1 MDVLIP
7 PDIPI
12 AEIEWRILD
21 NTAVSTSPL
30 NGVTTTFTRPGTRW
44 GARLSF
50 RDLKD
55 RDRARLLAI
64 LASVRGRS
72 GRVYFTS
79 AADPA
84 RTGGY
89 SFPEL
94 FANADFSNG
103 TTGWSGS
110 SGATSGVALSVRDRI
125 MRSTRTGNGANSFAL
140 QQSVNPTV
148 TAYLP
153 YAARFFLGAARGAY
167 PSGWSIYDNVSGARA
182 TAVAT
187 QRGLFSGAI
196 IPGGTSSAPS
206 LLDESVTGTLTG
218 DYVEVPFASFT
229 RCALIDNGLN
239 ALKYSDDPTNAA
251 WTKTRCTASAVAGTA
266 PDGASDAMAII
277 EDSSAS
283 TSHYMTQSSTRT
295 SVAEDLCAYGYF
307 KRRTGTR
314 NVRVVVLS
322 GGSDYG
328 YCYFD
333 LNAGT
338 AGTPTVAGSAT
349 NARAFIRNVGNGW
362 YFCAV
367 VARCPASTALNA
379 EFDLAS
385 GGSNSYTG
393 DGSSSI
399 YAWGLGAARS
409 GVPTRGAT
417 TVATAAAS
425 GTSQTGGG
433 LYLKGLPAST
443 QNIRAAGDMVEIILP
458 TGSQLVRLTAALDSD
473 AAGLGYLQFENPV
486 RVSPADN
493 AAVIFN
499 QPMMRGILTEGPAW
513 PTRPGLFSD
522 FDIDL
527 IEDIAP

>member
-64 LASVRGRS
+64 LAAVRGRS

-94 FANADFSNG
+94 FTNADFASG
-103 TTGWSGS
+103 VTGWSQS
-110 SGATSGVALSVRDRI
+110 AAALSVSDRV
-125 MRSTRTGNGANSFAL
+125 MRITATSIAAPCIYQNPAVTQYAPLIVRGFA
-140 QQSVNPTV
+140 
-148 TAYLP
+148 
-153 YAARFFLGAARGAY
+153 
-167 PSGWSIYDNVSGARA
+167 GARSRNG
-182 TAVAT
+182 T
-187 QRGLFSGAI
+187 FI
-196 IPGGTSSAPS
+196 GTSADGISNYATDAQGMVAQSWVPLSAFAGNTFPIVHNASGNAGLVGDWLDTPFVS
-206 LLDESVTGTLTG
+206 LS
-218 DYVEVPFASFT
+218 
-229 RCALIDNGLN
+229 RCALVDNGPN
-239 ALKYSDDPTNAA
+239 ALLYSDQIDNAA
-251 WTKTRCTASAVAGTA
+251 WTKANVTITANGATA
-266 PDGASDAMAII
+266 PDGTTTADAIV
-277 EDSSAS
+277 ENSA
-283 TSHYMTQSSTRT
+283 TSQHYVQQ
-295 SVAEDLCAYGYF
+295 SVARASAAEDICAYGYF
-307 KRRTGTR
+307 KRGAGAR
-314 NVRVVVLS
+314 NIRLIAGDSSLS
-322 GGSDYG
+322 NYG
-328 YCYFD
+328 QAYFD
-333 LNAGT
+333 LGAGT
-338 AGTPTVAGSAT
+338 VSAGSINGSAT
-349 NARAFIRNVGNGW
+349 NPRAFIRAAGDGW
-362 YFCAV
+362 YFCSV
-367 VARCPASTALNA
+367 VVRLPTSTGLTNYA
-379 EFDLAS
+379 DLTD
-385 GGSNSYTG
+385 GTTTGYTG
-393 DGSSSI
+393 DGTSSV
-399 YAWGLGAARS
+399 YAWRLGAARS
-409 GVPTRGAT
+409 GVPTRGALT
-417 TVATAAAS
+417 TATALAS
-425 GTSQTGGG
+425 GATQTGSG
-433 LYLKGLPAST
+433 LYLKGLPVST
-443 QNIRAAGDMVEIILP
+443 QNIRAAGDMVEIMLP
-458 TGSQLVRLTAALDSD
+458 TYSQLVRLTAALDSD

-499 QPMMRGILTEGPAW
+499 QPMMRGILTEGPSW

>member
-50 RDLKD
+50 RNLKD

-64 LASVRGRS
+64 LAAVRGRS

-94 FANADFSNG
+94 FTNADFSNG
-103 TTGWSGS
+103 VTGWSTTLAS
-110 SGATSGVALSVRDRI
+110 LTVRDRVSRLTVSAPGSNPQFYQPGI
-125 MRSTRTGNGANSFAL
+125 PVTQYAPHALRSMILAGRGL
-140 QQSVNPTV
+140 DSVAVGPATSDAV
-148 TAYLP
+148 GQDTAYL
-153 YAARFFLGAARGAY
+153 
-167 PSGWSIYDNVSGARA
+167 
-182 TAVAT
+182 TT
-187 QRGLFSGAI
+187 RGLVTVPRVMLSA
-196 IPGGTSSAPS
+196 TSQSYPVVVNAANGY
-206 LLDESVTGTLTG
+206 EAGH
-218 DYVEVPFASFT
+218 YVSVPFTSLA
-229 RCALIDNGLN
+229 RCAFVDNGPN
-239 ALKYSDDPTNAA
+239 ALLYSDQLDNAVWAKARTTITANAA
-251 WTKTRCTASAVAGTA
+251 TA
-266 PDGASDAMAII
+266 PDGTNTADAIV
-277 EDSSAS
+277 EDTSVS
-283 TSHYMTQSSTRT
+283 TSHFITQGAARA
-295 SVAEDLCAYGYF
+295 SVAEDLCVYGHF
-307 KRRTGTR
+307 KRGSGTR
-314 NVRVVVLS
+314 DIQMFIVAD
-322 GGSDYG
+322 GSSNG
-328 YCYFD
+328 YCSFN
-333 LNAGT
+333 LGAGT
-338 AGTPTVAGSAT
+338 AGTSGVNGSTT
-349 NARAFIRNVGNGW
+349 NVRTFIRDAGNGW
-362 YFCAV
+362 YNCAV
-367 VARCPASTALNA
+367 VARCPATTSLNIEIDLLNA
-379 EFDLAS
+379 
-385 GGSNSYTG
+385 GSSSYTG
-393 DGSSSI
+393 NGTSSI
-399 YAWGLGAARS
+399 YAWRVGAARS
-409 GVPTRGAT
+409 GLPTRGALT
-417 TVATAAAS
+417 TGTAFAS
-425 GTSQTGGG
+425 GASQTGSG

-486 RVSPADN
+486 RTSPADN

-499 QPMMRGILTEGPAW
+499 QPMMRGILSEGPAW

>member
-12 AEIEWRILD
+12 AEIEWRIID

-50 RDLKD
+50 RNLKD

-94 FANADFSNG
+94 FTNADFANG
-103 TTGWSGS
+103 TTGWAARNG
-110 SGATSGVALSVRDRI
+110 TLTVRDRV
-125 MRSTRTGNGANSFAL
+125 MRLT
-140 QQSVNPTV
+140 
-148 TAYLP
+148 
-153 YAARFFLGAARGAY
+153 AARASLSAPGFYQTPNATQYAPLAARGFF
-167 PSGWSIYDNVSGARA
+167 GARNR
-182 TAVAT
+182 T
-187 QRGLFSGAI
+187 GLVLGVYNADAGGASNY
-196 IPGGTSSAPS
+196 GTDRQGLQTISWVPLTTSAGSTYPIVY
-206 LLDESVTGTLTG
+206 DGNGNVSVTGDWIDT
-218 DYVEVPFASFT
+218 PFVSLA
-229 RCALIDNGLN
+229 RCALVDNGPN
-239 ALKYSDDPTNAA
+239 ALLYSDQIDNAA
-251 WTKTRCTASAVAGTA
+251 WTKGGATVTANAATAPNGTATADEIIENSATSQHFVNQSSVRAASA
-266 PDGASDAMAII
+266 
-277 EDSSAS
+277 EDC
-283 TSHYMTQSSTRT
+283 
-295 SVAEDLCAYGYF
+295 VAYGYF
-307 KRRTGTR
+307 RRGTGTR
-314 NVRVVVLS
+314 DVRVVVLS
-322 GGSDYG
+322 GGSDYAH
-328 YCYFD
+328 CIFN
-333 LNAGT
+333 LAAGT
-338 AGTPTVAGSAT
+338 AGAVSVVGSAT
-349 NARAFIRNVGNGW
+349 DGRAFIRDAGNGW
-362 YFCAV
+362 YSCAV
-367 VARCPASTALNA
+367 VARLPASTALTVQC
-379 EFDLAS
+379 DLISS
-385 GGSNSYTG
+385 GSTNYTG
-393 DGSSSI
+393 DGASSI
-399 YAWGLGAARS
+399 YAWRVGAARS
-409 GVPTRGAT
+409 GLPTRGALT
-417 TVATAAAS
+417 TGTAFAS
-425 GTSQTGGG
+425 GASQTGSG

>member
-50 RDLKD
+50 RNLKD

-94 FANADFSNG
+94 FTNADFSNG
-103 TTGWSGS
+103 VTGWSTTLAS
-110 SGATSGVALSVRDRI
+110 LTVRDRVSRLTVSAPGSNPQLYQPGI
-125 MRSTRTGNGANSFAL
+125 PVTQYAPHALRSMILAGRGLDSVAVGPATSDAVGQDTAYLTTRGLVTVPRVMLSATSQSYPVVVAAANGYEAGHYVSVPFTSLARCALVDNGGNYMVQSDAAQTTWSATNLTVSANAHTDPNGTSTADGLTEDSSTGFHYL
-140 QQSVNPTV
+140 QQS
-148 TAYLP
+148 Y
-153 YAARFFLGAARGAY
+153 
-167 PSGWSIYDNVSGARA
+167 
-182 TAVAT
+182 
-187 QRGLFSGAI
+187 
-196 IPGGTSSAPS
+196 
-206 LLDESVTGTLTG
+206 
-218 DYVEVPFASFT
+218 
-229 RCALIDNGLN
+229 
-239 ALKYSDDPTNAA
+239 
-251 WTKTRCTASAVAGTA
+251 
-266 PDGASDAMAII
+266 
-277 EDSSAS
+277 
-283 TSHYMTQSSTRT
+283 TRT
-295 SVAEDLCAYGYF
+295 SVAEDWCAYAEVA
-307 KRRTGTR
+307 TIASSR
-314 NVRVVVLS
+314 NVALDLADGAGNGASCV
-322 GGSDYG
+322 
-328 YCYFD
+328 FD
-333 LNAGT
+333 LTAGT
-338 AGTPTVAGSAT
+338 AGTPSVTGTAT
-349 NARAFIRNVGNGW
+349 NARAFIVNVGNGYW
-362 YFCAV
+362 RCYL
-367 VARCPASTALNA
+367 VARLPASTTARMQVL
-379 EFDLAS
+379 LANGSTLSYAGNGS
-385 GGSNSYTG
+385 GRISV
-393 DGSSSI
+393 
-399 YAWGLGAARS
+399 WRMGAHRT
-409 GVPTRGAT
+409 GVPSRT
-417 TVATAAAS
+417 TATA
-425 GTSQTGGG
+425 GTVTPPASQTGSG

>member
-50 RDLKD
+50 RNLKD

-64 LASVRGRS
+64 LAAVRGRS

-84 RTGGY
+84 RSGGY

-94 FANADFSNG
+94 FTNADFSNG
-103 TTGWSGS
+103 VTGWTAQN
-110 SGATSGVALSVRDRI
+110 ATLAVRDRV
-125 MRSTRTGNGANSFAL
+125 MRMTASRATGSSPGFS
-140 QQSVNPTV
+140 QNPTV
-148 TAYLP
+148 TQYRPLV
-153 YAARFFLGAARGAY
+153 AR
-167 PSGWSIYDNVSGARA
+167 SIFGARN
-182 TAVAT
+182 
-187 QRGLFSGAI
+187 RSGVTIGIYNADA
-196 IPGGTSSAPS
+196 GGTANYGADRTGYQAISWVPGSTSAGSTYPVVYDGAGTVSINGDWIECPFTS
-206 LLDESVTGTLTG
+206 LSHCALVDNA
-218 DYVEVPFASFT
+218 PNAFT
-229 RCALIDNGLN
+229 RSDEIDH
-239 ALKYSDDPTNAA
+239 AD
-251 WTKTRCTASAVAGTA
+251 WTKTNVTVTANVINGPSGAATADQLIESTANSTHHLTRTTAKAAVAQDWCFAGWFHAGTLA
-266 PDGASDAMAII
+266 DA
-277 EDSSAS
+277 
-283 TSHYMTQSSTRT
+283 
-295 SVAEDLCAYGYF
+295 
-307 KRRTGTR
+307 R
-314 NVRVVVLS
+314 NRILLRVGDVN
-322 GGSDYG
+322 GSDYAQG
-328 YCYFD
+328 YFD
-333 LNAGT
+333 LSTGVANTPSAGGTT
-338 AGTPTVAGSAT
+338 A
-349 NARAFIRNVGNGW
+349 NARSFMQLAGGGW
-362 YFCAV
+362 YYCAILCTTSTGTTV
-367 VARCPASTALNA
+367 GGRVYMVESGTTTSYAGLTTADIGVARLALA
-379 EFDLAS
+379 QSSVPMRLAQTTS
-385 GGSNSYTG
+385 
-393 DGSSSI
+393 
-399 YAWGLGAARS
+399 A
-409 GVPTRGAT
+409 AT
-417 TVATAAAS
+417 TGAL
-425 GTSQTGGG
+425 QTGSG

-486 RVSPADN
+486 RTSPADN

-499 QPMMRGILTEGPAW
+499 QPMMRGILSEGPAW

>member
-50 RDLKD
+50 RNLKD

-64 LASVRGRS
+64 IAAVRGRS

-94 FANADFSNG
+94 FTNADFASG
-103 TTGWSGS
+103 VTGWSQS
-110 SGATSGVALSVRDRI
+110 AAALSVSDRV
-125 MRSTRTGNGANSFAL
+125 MRITATSIAAPCIYQNPAVTQYAPLIVRGFA
-140 QQSVNPTV
+140 
-148 TAYLP
+148 
-153 YAARFFLGAARGAY
+153 
-167 PSGWSIYDNVSGARA
+167 GARSRNG
-182 TAVAT
+182 T
-187 QRGLFSGAI
+187 FI
-196 IPGGTSSAPS
+196 GTSADGISNYATDAQGMVAQSWVPLSAFAGNTFPIVHNASGNAGLVGDWLDTPFVS
-206 LLDESVTGTLTG
+206 LS
-218 DYVEVPFASFT
+218 
-229 RCALIDNGLN
+229 RCALVDNGPN
-239 ALKYSDDPTNAA
+239 ALLYSDQIDNAA
-251 WTKTRCTASAVAGTA
+251 WTKANVTITANGATA
-266 PDGASDAMAII
+266 PDGTTTADAIV
-277 EDSSAS
+277 ENSA
-283 TSHYMTQSSTRT
+283 TSQHYVQQ
-295 SVAEDLCAYGYF
+295 SVARASAAEDICAYGYF
-307 KRRTGTR
+307 KRGAGAR
-314 NVRVVVLS
+314 NIRLIAGDSSLS
-322 GGSDYG
+322 NYG
-328 YCYFD
+328 QAYFD
-333 LNAGT
+333 LGAGT
-338 AGTPTVAGSAT
+338 VSAGSINGSAT
-349 NARAFIRNVGNGW
+349 NPRAFIRAAGDGW
-362 YFCAV
+362 YFCSV
-367 VARCPASTALNA
+367 VVRLPTSTGLTNYA
-379 EFDLAS
+379 DLTD
-385 GGSNSYTG
+385 GTTTGYTG
-393 DGSSSI
+393 DGTSSV
-399 YAWGLGAARS
+399 YAWRLGAARS
-409 GVPTRGAT
+409 GVPTRGALT
-417 TVATAAAS
+417 TATALAS
-425 GTSQTGGG
+425 GATQTGSG
-433 LYLKGLPAST
+433 LYLKGLPVST

-499 QPMMRGILTEGPAW
+499 QPMMRGILSEGPSW

-522 FDIDL
+522 FDLDL

>member
-50 RDLKD
+50 RNLKD

-64 LASVRGRS
+64 LAAVRGRS
-72 GRVYFTS
+72 GRIYFTS

-94 FANADFSNG
+94 FTNADFANG
-103 TTGWSGS
+103 TTGWTTTLASL
-110 SGATSGVALSVRDRI
+110 AVRDRVARLTVSAPGSNPQI
-125 MRSTRTGNGANSFAL
+125 YQTGIPVTQYAPHILRSMILAGKGLGGVIVGPSITEASGQDANY
-140 QQSVNPTV
+140 V
-148 TAYLP
+148 TA
-153 YAARFFLGAARGAY
+153 
-167 PSGWSIYDNVSGARA
+167 
-182 TAVAT
+182 
-187 QRGLFSGAI
+187 RGLIFCVRVAAATSTSAFAIVVASQSGYETGHYLEL
-196 IPGGTSSAPS
+196 PFTSYA
-206 LLDESVTGTLTG
+206 
-218 DYVEVPFASFT
+218 
-229 RCALIDNGLN
+229 RCALVDNGGNYMLQSDAAQTTWSASNLTVSAN
-239 ALKYSDDPTNAA
+239 AH
-251 WTKTRCTASAVAGTA
+251 TA
-266 PDGASDAMAII
+266 PDGTSTADGLI
-277 EDSSAS
+277 EDSS
-283 TSHYMTQSSTRT
+283 TGFHYLQQSYTRV
-295 SVAEDLCAYGYF
+295 SVAEDWCVYADAA
-307 KRRTGTR
+307 TIASSR
-314 NVRVVVLS
+314 NVALDLADGAGNGASCV
-322 GGSDYG
+322 
-328 YCYFD
+328 FD
-333 LNAGT
+333 LTAGT
-338 AGTPTVAGSAT
+338 AGTPSVTGTAT
-349 NARAFIRNVGNGW
+349 NARAFIVNVGNGYW
-362 YFCAV
+362 RCYL
-367 VARCPASTALNA
+367 VARLPASTTARMQVL
-379 EFDLAS
+379 LANGSTLSYAGNGS
-385 GGSNSYTG
+385 GRISV
-393 DGSSSI
+393 
-399 YAWGLGAARS
+399 WRMGAHRT
-409 GVPTRGAT
+409 GVPSRT
-417 TVATAAAS
+417 TATA
-425 GTSQTGGG
+425 GTVTPPASQTGSG